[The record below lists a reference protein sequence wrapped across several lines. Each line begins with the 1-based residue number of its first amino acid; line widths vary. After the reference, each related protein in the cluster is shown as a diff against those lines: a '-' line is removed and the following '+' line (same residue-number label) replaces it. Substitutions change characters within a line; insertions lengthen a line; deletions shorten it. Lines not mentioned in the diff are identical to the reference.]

1 MDRQPNVND
10 LQRAVHELETALL
23 KVEALYSGTAYEGS
37 AMLNAARA
45 VMGGC
50 QRSSRRFSE
59 LVADAIAGYESDP
72 CLSDEDK
79 ALERSGAYGRPG
91 WEL

>member
-1 MDRQPNVND
+1 
-10 LQRAVHELETALL
+10 
-23 KVEALYSGTAYEGS
+23 
-37 AMLNAARA
+37 MLNAARA
-45 VMGGC
+45 VMDGC

-91 WEL
+91 WDL